1 MAPQFQT
8 SPRLA
13 ADAFVLPTGVLET
26 VAGRLRAGSVLLT
39 VLNVEGVSPAF
50 SDQAASPFFRHYA
63 QPLLERLHKLDPAF
77 VERIQAA
84 QPGSPALITEALPGL
99 LVAALPRVE
108 RRQVHG
114 LLLIAAKHRD
124 FNGSSEEVIRAC
136 GQLQVDATYIASLAD
151 ELPGYST
158 ASVQMQTELL
168 ASILRDQ
175 LRLAG
180 VEQELNSLSSQLA
193 NTYEELTLIYQI
205 SSGMRVNRRAADFFR
220 QACLDVLDVLS
231 VRAMGVTLDHPGLH
245 DRTPVLYGN
254 HSVPSDTVERLAP
267 QLMDTLRERNG
278 ILLINDVAGDPRF
291 AWLAPYAKQLIAVPL
306 QRQDEM
312 LGCLFGLDKTE
323 GDFDSVDAKL
333 LNSISNEAAIY
344 LENAMLFEDVHDLMM
359 GLLHSLTS
367 AVDAK
372 DAYTCGH
379 SERVALISRALAQRA
394 GLSDQQVQRI
404 YMAGLLHDVGKI
416 GVPEAVLQKA
426 GKLTD
431 EEFDLIKKHPEIGG
445 RILRDVKQ
453 VQDIIPGVL
462 YHHER
467 YDGRGYPAKL
477 VGEAIP
483 LMGRIICLADCFDAM
498 TSSRTYR
505 KALPI
510 ETALEEIRRNAGT
523 QFDPQLAEAFLSIG
537 VDRLRAI
544 LNDHQ
549 SRSLPPIMVSA
560 THVPAVAPVAE
571 ASNHV
576 G

>member
-1 MAPQFQT
+1 MGLQFQQNAAAN
-8 SPRLA
+8 L
-13 ADAFVLPTGVLET
+13 ADAFVLPTTVLET
-26 VAGRLRAGSVLLT
+26 LAARVRTGGVALAALRADG
-39 VLNVEGVSPAF
+39 SPAF
-50 SDQAASPFFRHYA
+50 VDRSVGPFFRHYVV
-63 QPLLERLHKLDPAF
+63 PLVDRLHKLDPAF
-77 VERIQAA
+77 LDAARAA
-84 QPGSPALITEALPGL
+84 QPGTPAPITEAIPGL
-99 LVAALPRVE
+99 ICAAVPHVE
-108 RRQVHG
+108 RRQVRG
-114 LLLIAAKHRD
+114 LLLLAAKHRD
-124 FNGSSEEVIRAC
+124 FAGTEDVVRAC
-136 GQLQVDATYIASLAD
+136 NQLELDPTYVATLAEQV
-151 ELPGYST
+151 PGYG
-158 ASVQMQTELL
+158 AAAARLQADLL
-168 ASILRDQ
+168 ASMLRDQ
-175 LRLAG
+175 LRLSG
-180 VEQELNSLSSQLA
+180 VEQELHSLSSQLA
-193 NTYEELTLIYQI
+193 NTYEELSLIYQI
-205 SSGMRVNRRAADFFR
+205 SSGMRVNRRVADFFR
-220 QACLDVLDVLS
+220 QACADVLEVLA
-231 VRAMGVTLDHPGLH
+231 VRGMGVALDHPGLQ
-245 DRTPVLYGN
+245 DRTPVLFGS
-254 HSVPSDTVERLAP
+254 HAVPSDTLERLAP
-267 QLMDTLRERNG
+267 QLLDTLRQRKSL
-278 ILLINDVAGDPRF
+278 LLINDVANDPNY

-306 QRQDEM
+306 QRQDEV
-312 LGCLFGLDKTE
+312 LGCMFGVDKE
-323 GDFDSVDAKL
+323 QGDFDSVDAKL

-394 GLSDQQVQRI
+394 GLTDHQVQRI

-431 EEFDLIKKHPEIGG
+431 EEFDLIKKHPEIGA

-477 VGEAIP
+477 SGEDIP

-523 QFDPQLAEAFLSIG
+523 QFDPRLAEVFLSIG

-549 SRSLPPIMVSA
+549 TRSLPPIMVNAS
-560 THVPAVAPVAE
+560 HIPAAPPAAV
-571 ASNHV
+571 
-576 G
+576 